1 MKKYILLLIVFAL
14 LSCSPSSNESNYIT
28 NSFYWDGSFPPPSL
42 DVIDLSLYNQTMP
55 DYYGYIIDT
64 ADGDTFYV
72 DWFSEDKMGVRV
84 KGIDTP
90 ETVDR
95 RSDVQYW
102 GPEASAYAKSILTP
116 GTLVRLKFEGNITGP
131 FGRLLAY
138 VWYWNGQEWIYWNQ
152 QVLESGN
159 AFVYIDYE
167 FEYPNEY
174 MEYQQYAIDNELGIW
189 AHPELI
195 ENDVATSKEEFAE
208 KKYWYRKNYY

>member
-1 MKKYILLLIVFAL
+1 MIIVL
-14 LSCSPSSNESNYIT
+14 LSCTSESSDQIYT
-28 NSFYWDGSFPPPSL
+28 TGAHYWDGSFPPPSL
-42 DVIDLSLYNQTMP
+42 EYIDLSLYNQTMP
-55 DYYGYIIDT
+55 DYYGLIVDV

-72 DWFSEDKMGVRV
+72 DWFSEDKMGIRV
-84 KGIDTP
+84 KGVDTP

-95 RSDVQYW
+95 RKEVQHW
-102 GPEASAYAKSILTP
+102 GPEASAYAKSILVP

-167 FEYPNEY
+167 FEYPNEFL
-174 MEYQQYAIDNELGIW
+174 EYQQVAIENEAGMW
-189 AHPELI
+189 ANPELI
-195 ENDVATSKEEFAE
+195 ENTVATTREEFAE
-208 KKYWYRKNYY
+208 AESWYRRNYYY